1 MTRRHW
7 VLVHRWTALALGL
20 HWMLLALT
28 GLLLI
33 FHREIETAWIGA
45 GSPIASPVRVEPAL
59 AAAQVALPGMAT
71 RIVVQDAPIRALR
84 VFINVGD
91 VPNVVTVDAT
101 SARILSIT
109 PFGGSASRAG
119 VVRFIYRLHQQ
130 LLLGHS
136 GELLVG
142 ASGLFLLITVI
153 AGLWLA
159 WPKRGQWKRA
169 LWPRIVGKPW
179 QKLYTLHR
187 SVGLIVGGFVMLSA
201 LSGAGMIWSKDMRQW
216 LGHVGLTRALPP
228 PTKADSPL
236 RVLPDAAVAQA
247 MRTYPHASFV
257 RLDLPASGAAG
268 YVVQLRQPAEFRAV
282 FGTTTVAV
290 DGRDGRILWQRD
302 SRRALWGDAVL
313 DALFSIHNGEWLGQP
328 GRLLLVLA
336 GLMLFAT
343 STFGLGMWLLRPS
356 RRSPASKAAAKLTV
370 ST

>member
-7 VLVHRWTALALGL
+7 ILVHRWTALALGL

-33 FHREIETAWIGA
+33 FHREIEAAWIGA
-45 GSPIASPVRVEPAL
+45 GSPIESQVQVESAL
-59 AAAQVALPGMAT
+59 AAAQEALPGTAT
-71 RIVVQDAPIRALR
+71 RIVVQDAPVRALR

-101 SARILSIT
+101 SAQILSIT
-109 PFGGSASRAG
+109 PFDGSASRTG
-119 VVRFIYRLHQQ
+119 VVRFIYLLHQQ

-142 ASGLFLLITVI
+142 ASGLFLLVTVI

-159 WPKRGQWKRA
+159 WPKRRQWKRA
-169 LWPRIVGKPW
+169 LWPRIAGKPW
-179 QKLYTLHR
+179 QKLYALHR

-201 LSGAGMIWSKDMRQW
+201 LSGAGMVWSKDMRQW
-216 LGHVGLTRALPP
+216 LGHAGLTRASPQ
-228 PTKADSPL
+228 PTKSDAPL
-236 RVLPDAAVAQA
+236 SVLPDAAVAQA
-247 MRTYPHASFV
+247 MRTYPYASFV

-282 FGTTTVAV
+282 FGTTTVAI
-290 DGRDGRILWQRD
+290 DGRDGSILWQRD
-302 SRRALWGDAVL
+302 SRQALWGDAAL
-313 DALFSIHNGEWLGQP
+313 DALFSIHNGEWLGTP
-328 GRLLLVLA
+328 GRVLLVLA
-336 GLMLFAT
+336 GMMLFAT

-356 RRSPASKAAAKLTV
+356 RLSPVNKTAAKLTI